1 MSLLKEVA
9 AELIG
14 MFFGDARM
22 TLALLLLIAVAGAL
36 IELTGIDP
44 LLGGSVLVVGC
55 PALLIASLRRDSR
68 PIAPMRRSAA

>member
-9 AELIG
+9 AELIA
-14 MFFGDARM
+14 MFFGDARL
-22 TLALLLLIAVAGAL
+22 TIALLLLIAVAGAL

-55 PALLIASLRRDSR
+55 PALLIASVRRDSR
-68 PIAPMRRSAA
+68 AIAPMRRSAA